1 MTVQLTPRARRSPCF
16 PAPAAR
22 RSIGLIA
29 LLGTAVWAAACGGD
43 AEADREPGDTAALE
57 VAPLEI
63 PTSSF
68 GGVQAISLLGDTL
81 RASVAPGARAQLLA
95 DYEAALDDYE
105 ARPSD
110 ADAIIWLGRRLG
122 YLQEYGHAIDV
133 FTEGIRLHPDDARM
147 YRHRG
152 HRYIS
157 TRQLDLALADFAR
170 AAELI
175 EGHPDEVEPDG
186 QPNAR
191 GIPTST
197 LQSNIW
203 YHYGLAQYLRGDFEA
218 ALHSYERYLDITTN
232 PDQLVAI
239 SHWKY
244 MALRRLGRDAE
255 AAAVLEPITADLGVF
270 ENGSYHQ
277 LLLMYR
283 GELAPEEL
291 WGGQD
296 DALQSATV
304 GYGVANW
311 YLYNGR
317 TDEAFDAF
325 RRVLATGQ
333 WSSFGYIAAE
343 AELARV
349 GRG

>member
-1 MTVQLTPRARRSPCF
+1 MSVSTF
-16 PAPAAR
+16 APARGWITLGA
-22 RSIGLIA
+22 GMA
-29 LLGTAVWAAACGGD
+29 LFAACGGESRD
-43 AEADREPGDTAALE
+43 PALRIDE
-57 VAPLEI
+57 S
-63 PTSSF
+63 TF

-81 RASVAPGARAQLLA
+81 RAAVPEAGSQALLDFEAARTA
-95 DYEAALDDYE
+95 YEAAP
-105 ARPSD
+105 AD
-110 ADAIIWLGRRLG
+110 AEAIIWLGRRLG
-122 YLQEYGHAIDV
+122 YLQEYREAIEV
-133 FTEGIRLHPDDARM
+133 FGEGARLHPDDARM

-157 TRQLDLALADFAR
+157 TRQLDRAIADFRR

-175 EGHPDEVEPDG
+175 EGRPDEAEPDG

-203 YHYGLAQYLRGDFEA
+203 YHYGLAQYLEGDFAA
-218 ALHSYERYLDITTN
+218 ALDSYERYLDVTTN

-244 MALRRLGRDAE
+244 MALRRLGRDDE
-255 AAAVLEPITADLGVF
+255 AAAVLEPITADLDVI

-283 GELAPEEL
+283 GEVAPETL

-296 DALQSATV
+296 DALGSATV

-317 TDEAFDAF
+317 TDEALEAF
-325 RRVLATGQ
+325 RRVLDTGQ

-343 AELARV
+343 AELARL
-349 GRG
+349 GG